1 MFFSGNKVRA
11 EGPTKISV
19 FSEIDIGIKRDCSPF
34 SGPCEQEMRLAGV
47 RIGAKSSHQVAIAGD
62 VGQRVPVIDNPRS
75 GQQRCAVRE
84 LQQLDVLNCVCS
96 IRAADR
102 ETAR

>member
-1 MFFSGNKVRA
+1 MFVSGNKVRA
-11 EGPTKISV
+11 EDRAKIGV
-19 FSEIDIGIKRDCSPF
+19 FSEIEIWIKRNCSSF
-34 SGPCEQEMRLAGV
+34 SGSPRQEMRLACV
-47 RIGAKSSHQVAIAGD
+47 CIGPKSSYQVAMAGD